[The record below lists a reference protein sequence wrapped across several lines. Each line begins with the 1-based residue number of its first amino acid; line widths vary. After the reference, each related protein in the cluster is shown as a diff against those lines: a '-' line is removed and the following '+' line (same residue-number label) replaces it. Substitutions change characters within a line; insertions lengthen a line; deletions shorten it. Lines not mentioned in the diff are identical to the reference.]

1 MNLEELITLVF
12 RKINEEETSD
22 KKYTKSEIRKMYKSL
37 IEVIEERLEEE
48 TADIETKTVKE
59 VKVNI
64 PLIGK
69 FNIVRQNA
77 YIGKNPKTKEKIKIK
92 ANNRIYFSPYKSIK
106 DSVNK

>member
-12 RKINEEETSD
+12 KKINEDPSER
-22 KKYTKSEIRKMYKSL
+22 KYTKSEIRKMYKTL

-48 TADIETKTVKE
+48 TVNMEEKKE

-69 FNIVRQNA
+69 FNIVRQSA
-77 YIGKNPKTKEKIKIK
+77 YIGKNPKTREKIKIE

-106 DSVNK
+106 DAVNK

>member
-12 RKINEEETSD
+12 KKVNEDPSG
-22 KKYTKSEIRKMYKSL
+22 KKYTKSEIRNMYKAL
-37 IEVIEERLEEE
+37 IEVIEDRLEEE
-48 TADIETKTVKE
+48 TVDMENKKE

-77 YIGKNPKTKEKIKIK
+77 YIGKNPKTKEKIKIE

-106 DSVNK
+106 KAVNK